1 MTSYDSY
8 EANQRTFEQFKMEI
22 YSRFDRLET
31 RIDALDAKV
40 EYIGNYLNNRIDD
53 THTYMGW
60 ILGILGIAV
69 VVLAVSKTINEF
81 FRQDSKNNLP

>member
-1 MTSYDSY
+1 MASDDSY
-8 EANQRTFEQFKMEI
+8 EANQQTFEQFKMEV
-22 YSRFDRLET
+22 YRRFDKLEA
-31 RIDALDAKV
+31 RINALDAKV
-40 EYIGNYLNNRIDD
+40 EYMSNCLNNRIDD

-81 FRQDSKNNLP
+81 FRQDSQNNLP